1 MDKKIKE
8 KILSIMQDESNLEQ
22 EFVIELLK
30 EYAPNLDVD
39 NLKERQ
45 YKQMANQVISSFKDE
60 TGIRDIFVIK
70 NNEDMTEYLNVAKSK
85 EIDDLKKV
93 SYRLDRNIKGNQ
105 KSLDKVNRRLFL
117 LENQISIA
125 DLSKAEETVWKQVF

>member
-1 MDKKIKE
+1 MDFKIKE
-8 KILSIMQDESNLEQ
+8 KIIAIMQDESNIEQ

-30 EYAPNLDVD
+30 SYAPNLDVE
-39 NLKERQ
+39 NLKERE
-45 YKQMANQVISSFKDE
+45 YKQMANRVISSFKDE
-60 TGIRDIFVIK
+60 TGIRDMFVIK
-70 NNEDMTEYLNVAKSK
+70 NGEDMTEYLNVSKSK

-117 LENQISIA
+117 LENQMTIA
-125 DLSKAEETVWKQVF
+125 DLKIKEV

>member
-1 MDKKIKE
+1 MDLKIKE
-8 KILSIMQDESNLEQ
+8 KIITIMQDESNIEQ

-30 EYAPNLDVD
+30 EYAPNLDIE
-39 NLKERQ
+39 NLKERE
-45 YKQMANQVISSFKDE
+45 YKQMANRVISSFKDE
-60 TGIRDIFVIK
+60 TGIRDMFVIK
-70 NNEDMTEYLNVAKSK
+70 NDEDMTEYLNVSKSK

-93 SYRLDRNIKGNQ
+93 RYRLDRNIKGNQ

-125 DLSKAEETVWKQVF
+125 DISAKEV

>member
-1 MDKKIKE
+1 MDLKIKE
-8 KILSIMQDESNLEQ
+8 KIITIMQDESNIEQ

-30 EYAPNLDVD
+30 EYAPSLDVE
-39 NLKERQ
+39 NLKERE
-45 YKQMANQVISSFKDE
+45 YKQMANRVISSFKDE
-60 TGIRDIFVIK
+60 TGIRDMFVIK
-70 NNEDMTEYLNVAKSK
+70 NDEDMTEYLNVSKSK

-93 SYRLDRNIKGNQ
+93 RYRLDRNIKGNQ

-125 DLSKAEETVWKQVF
+125 DISAKEV